1 MLVLGS
7 VLLLLVLFLPVVVLF
22 VSLGKLWILFLN
34 TVSTLVVVAGG

>member
-22 VSLGKLWILFLN
+22 VSIGKLWIMFIY
-34 TVSTLVVVAGG
+34 TVATLVVVDGG